1 MPNMA
6 VMTTACSRPA
16 YLQQTLTSWANVDGV
31 TSGLSAFAVAL
42 GQSPK
47 EFEQINLIRSIAPG
61 AHIWLD
67 SPAAARSNGMHR
79 AIAEAATRAFTELKA
94 DFLVLSEED
103 LTVSSDILRYMAW
116 AEQKFRAD
124 KRVLAV
130 CAHSPG
136 GNGWDDG
143 PCDDEGADQEQVRLL
158 PYFAAW
164 TWGTWKDRW
173 FAHLLPQWDFECD
186 SGGML
191 DSGWDWNVATRILP
205 KGDFLCVVP
214 DASRSQ
220 NIGVHGGWSATP
232 ETFPR
237 TQSAAYRE
245 RRDSPAYRLVEA
257 E

>member
-1 MPNMA
+1 MA

-67 SPAAARSNGMHR
+67 SPDAARSNGMHR
-79 AIAEAATRAFTELKA
+79 AIAEAATRAFTELDA
-94 DFLVLSEED
+94 DFLILSEED
-103 LTVSSDILRYMAW
+103 LTVSSDVLRYMAW
-116 AEQKFRAD
+116 AEEKFRGD

-143 PCDDEGADQEQVRLL
+143 PCDDEGADQDTVRLL

-173 FAHLLPQWDFECD
+173 FDHLLPAWDFECD
-186 SGGML
+186 SGGAL
-191 DSGWDWNVATRILP
+191 DSGWDWNIATRILP
-205 KGDFLCVVP
+205 KGDFLCAVP

-220 NIGVHGGWSATP
+220 NIGQHGGWAAKP
-232 ETFPR
+232 EDFHL
-237 TQSAAYRE
+237 TQSKSFRDRRE
-245 RRDSPAYRLVEA
+245 NPAYRLVEA